1 MNFKEIDIPVLLY
14 LSDKKYITG
23 ERLSKHLGISRVAVW
38 KQIQKVKKLGYH
50 IAAGGN
56 KGYIIISRPDILL
69 SVEIQSN
76 LHTRYIGK
84 QIYYYDRVDSTN
96 SVAKDFIKDKEMN
109 LQEGTVIIANE
120 QSAGRGRLGRT
131 WHSPHGGIWIS
142 IVLFPDLEPAYIS
155 KITLMTAVVLIQSL
169 KALFDIPVL
178 IKWPNDIIIEDKK
191 LCGIL
196 TEMSAES
203 DKINYVVVGIGIN
216 ANIKIEKF
224 PKEIQGQS
232 TSLEEILGKQI
243 TKIKLTQLLFEN
255 FEKYYDLLLR
265 KQFSTILKE
274 WKLNAQT
281 LGKRITIISGE
292 QSITGEAVDITTE
305 GALVIKTEDGNKV
318 QILSGT
324 VQ

>member
-1 MNFKEIDIPVLLY
+1 MNYKEINIPVLLY

-23 ERLSKHLGISRVAVW
+23 ARLSKHLGISRVAVW
-38 KQIQKVKKLGYH
+38 KQIQKLKKFGYH
-50 IAAGGN
+50 ITADGN

-69 SVEIQSN
+69 PAEIQSN
-76 LHTRYIGK
+76 LHARYIGK

-96 SVAKDFIKDKEMN
+96 SLAKNIIKDKKIN
-109 LQEGTVIIANE
+109 LQEGFIIIANE

-131 WHSPHGGIWIS
+131 WHSPHGGIWMS

-169 KALFDIPVL
+169 KTLFNISVS

-203 DKINYVVVGIGIN
+203 DRINYVVVGIGIN
-216 ANIKIEKF
+216 ANIKTENF
-224 PKEIQGQS
+224 PKEIREKS
-232 TSLEEILGKQI
+232 ISLEEILSKQI
-243 TKIKLTQLLFEN
+243 SKIELTRLLFEN

-265 KQFSTILKE
+265 KQFSNILKE
-274 WKLNAQT
+274 WKLNAHT
-281 LGKRITIISGE
+281 LGKRITVMSGE
-292 QSITGEAVDITTE
+292 QFISGEAVDISTE
-305 GALVIKTEDGNKV
+305 GALVIRTKDGNKV
-318 QILSGT
+318 HILSGT